1 MKATKKYFL
10 FSIFFLFTFNL
21 LGQKEAFTPISDSEK
36 VEKLLIKS
44 TQSLKSISSSFIQE
58 KNLEYLSA
66 KIKSEGKFWF
76 KNGTFLRWEYI
87 TPFSYIIIIN
97 NGTFKIK
104 DGEKTSTFD
113 VKSNPVFKE
122 LNDILINTVNGS
134 LMKSEKF
141 EIAISE
147 NKKSYQVKL
156 NPKLK
161 EMKEFLKNIYLYFS
175 KKDLSVFEIKMIET
189 EKNYTRITF
198 YEKKINTEINDQLFE

>member
-1 MKATKKYFL
+1 MGTKKHFL
-10 FSIFFLFTFNL
+10 FSIFLFFTLNL
-21 LGQKEAFTPISDSEK
+21 LGQNEIFTPVSNSK
-36 VEKLLIKS
+36 QVEELLIKS
-44 TQSLKSISSSFIQE
+44 TQNLKSISSSFVQE
-58 KNLEYLSA
+58 KNLEYLST

-76 KNGTFLRWEYI
+76 KDGTLLRWEYT

-97 NGTFKIK
+97 SGKFKIK

-141 EIAISE
+141 EITISE

-156 NPKLK
+156 KPKLK
-161 EMKEFLKNIYLYFS
+161 EMKAFLEYIYLYFS
-175 KKDLSVFEIKMIET
+175 KEDFTVFEIKMIET
-189 EKNYTRITF
+189 SNNYTHIKF
-198 YEKKINTEINDQLFE
+198 YKKEINGKINNQLFE